1 MRQDGRTGKH
11 ILFVV
16 SSMQGGGAERVA
28 ALLSN
33 HWVSNGHDVTLIPT
47 FSGRGECLYPLDG
60 RVRLGYLADRVK
72 SIVRRSPW
80 NAVKRFL
87 ALRKVIREAQPDIIV
102 SFLVHVNVVALV
114 ATLGLRVPL
123 VVSERTDPRFFV
135 IGRFWALGR
144 RLTYWRAK
152 WVVVQTEDV
161 RGCIE
166 IDCYGARAV
175 VVPNPVVWP
184 VSATEPTVHS
194 EQVMREGRRLLLAVG
209 RLGQE
214 KGFDL
219 LIKAFAAVANEAPD
233 WDLVILGEGS
243 EREDLEAQRDAL
255 GLGDR
260 TYLPGHVGNVG
271 DWYERADLYVL
282 SSRYEGFPN
291 ALVEAMAYG
300 VPAVA
305 LDRSAGPR
313 NIIRH
318 EVDGL
323 LVPVVEGPEGIAK
336 ALKKLMT
343 NESARRRFA
352 ERARDVRDRF
362 SMEKVATMWGEILGL
377 EG

>member
-1 MRQDGRTGKH
+1 MRQDSRPGKH

-47 FSGRGECLYPLDG
+47 FSARGECLYPLDR
-60 RVRLGYLADRVK
+60 RVRLRYLADHVK
-72 SIVRRSPW
+72 STSRSPW

-87 ALRKVIREAQPDIIV
+87 ALRRVIREAHPDIIV

-135 IGRFWALGR
+135 IGHFWALGR

-161 RGCIE
+161 RRYIE

-194 EQVMREGRRLLLAVG
+194 EQVVREGRRLLLAVG
-209 RLGQE
+209 RLGRE

-343 NESARRRFA
+343 NEGARRRFA
-352 ERARDVRDRF
+352 EQARDVRDRF
-362 SMEKVATMWGEILGL
+362 SMGKVATMWGEILGL